1 MGKLS
6 KQRHNRTRMT
16 LFNIFKATQHIVE
29 KDIQIENLKAEVI
42 NLNQV
47 VHQLKEE
54 NAKLCFEKDEVVLE
68 VSNLRQKNSNLFT
81 KNEEAIDKQKDVF
94 SKKDLDIRQSS
105 PIKTTK
111 LHKQDLPET
120 KQSNVEPDNKAGE
133 ALTTDA
139 VIKYMNEH
147 YWKSINTAIREGIQD
162 AVSLVPNLPSQ
173 PP

>member
-1 MGKLS
+1 MS
-6 KQRHNRTRMT
+6 
-16 LFNIFKATQHIVE
+16 
-29 KDIQIENLKAEVI
+29 

-47 VHQLKEE
+47 VNQLKEE
-54 NAKLCFEKDEVVLE
+54 NAKLCFERDEVVLE

-81 KNEEAIDKQKDVF
+81 ENEEAIEKRKDVF
-94 SKKDLDIRQSS
+94 SKKYLDIRQSS

-111 LHKQDLPET
+111 LQKQDLPET

-162 AVSLVPNLPSQ
+162 AVLLVPNLSSQ